1 MRIAGSCGRDP
12 ANEIDRAKV
21 RQAQKYDGKWV
32 LETNDDT
39 ISMEDAASG
48 YKGLMVIERCFRSL
62 KRTQIKMTPMF
73 HWVPRRIE
81 THVRICVL
89 ALLIERVAEI
99 ACQQPWSRIRRQLQ
113 RLQATEFFSLK
124 HRFFRRN
131 ELTAEVSQIL
141 QTLDIAAPKS
151 ILSVENLS

>member
-1 MRIAGSCGRDP
+1 M
-12 ANEIDRAKV
+12 
-21 RQAQKYDGKWV
+21 

-39 ISMEDAASG
+39 ISMEDAASD

-99 ACQQPWSRIRRQLQ
+99 ACQQPWSQIRHQLQ
-113 RLQATEFFSLK
+113 TLQVTEFFSLK

-131 ELTAEVSQIL
+131 ELTPEVSQML
-141 QTLDIAAPKS
+141 KTLDIRAPKS
-151 ILSVENLS
+151 ILSVENLN